1 MDDAPN
7 ISQPEPLIVI
17 ASNRGPFSF
26 QRDESGEFTYTR
38 GQGGLVTALASVAE
52 KRDVLW
58 VACALSEDDE
68 AWVEAHDDTPQ
79 NVDGTTLRLVCVDS
93 VRYSQYYN
101 QIANPLLWFLHH
113 QLWDTPR
120 QPTVDKIVW
129 DAWEEGYVAV
139 NRQMAQVVAESVYK
153 LNTDNAPVII
163 FLQDYHLYMMPK
175 FLRELLGDSVQ
186 IQHFLHI
193 PWPGPDAWRL
203 LPAGMREALLDS
215 MLSCDRVGFQ
225 TRRDAFNFVQTCRF
239 YLNDAHSY
247 GSRDSITYHGKTIQA
262 KAYPISIDT
271 EHIEALARST
281 EVELLKSR
289 LINTLGDRKVILR
302 VDRIEPSKNI
312 LRGFTAYR
320 ELLENYP
327 EHRGRVQMLA
337 LLVPSRMEVAEYHT
351 YLQEITAEVGLIN
364 ATYSDALWEPITLI
378 FGNNYSRAIAAFQIY
393 DVLLVNPI
401 TDGMNLVAKEGALVN
416 QRDGVLILSEHA
428 GAFYELGE
436 HALVVNPFDLY
447 HTAEAMNQALVMPA
461 DEKHRRAEA
470 LRSQVREAGVKV
482 WFQNQLDDALTAS
495 INQAKNASTPPTPST
510 QKSDA

>member
-1 MDDAPN
+1 MNDTPTA
-7 ISQPEPLIVI
+7 SSAEPLIVI

-26 QRDESGEFTYTR
+26 KQEESGEFKHTR

-52 KRDVLW
+52 KQEVLW
-58 VACALSEDDE
+58 VACALSDDDV
-68 AWVEAHDDTPQ
+68 AWAQASGDTPQ
-79 NVDGTTLRLVCVDS
+79 NIDGTLLRLVCVDPE
-93 VRYSQYYN
+93 RYNQYYN

-120 QPTVDKIVW
+120 QPTFDKALW
-129 DAWEEGYVAV
+129 DAWEEGYIAV
-139 NRQMAQVVAESVYK
+139 NRQMAEVVAESVRA
-153 LNTDNAPVII
+153 LNTENAPVII

-175 FLRELLGDSVQ
+175 FLREMLGDDVQ

-203 LPAGMREALLDS
+203 LPAQMRETLLDS
-215 MLSCDRVGFQ
+215 MLACDRVGFQ

-247 GSRDSITYHGKTIQA
+247 GSRDSIEYRGRTIQA
-262 KAYPISIDT
+262 KGYPISIDV
-271 EHIEALARST
+271 EHVEALARST
-281 EVELLKSR
+281 EAELLKAR
-289 LINTLGDRKVILR
+289 MINIVGDRKVILR

-312 LRGFTAYR
+312 LRGFTAFR

-337 LLVPSRMEVAEYHT
+337 LLVPSRMEVVEYHT
-351 YLQEITAEVGLIN
+351 YLQEVTAEAGLIN
-364 ATYSDALWEPITLI
+364 AEYSDALWEPIRLI
-378 FGNNYSRAIAAFQIY
+378 LGNNYPRAIAAFQLY
-393 DVLLVNPI
+393 DVLLVNPL

-436 HALVVNPFDLY
+436 QALVVNPFDIY
-447 HTAEAMNQALVMPA
+447 STAEAMHQALLMSP
-461 DEKHRRAEA
+461 DEKRKRADA
-470 LRSQVREAGVKV
+470 LRRQVRGATVKV
-482 WFQNQLDDALTAS
+482 WFQNQLDDALKA
-495 INQAKNASTPPTPST
+495 INSQSRNASTPGTPET
-510 QKSDA
+510 QTSQV